1 MIYLYRKV
9 RDHRRKQKQQQ
20 QQQQQQGGVGGGGQ
34 PRTLLPPE
42 EEEKPSTWQVWKP
55 RLLLLSA
62 VVLPVLLETLDY
74 TVVATAQSNIASVF
88 NRLDLQSYIGTSYV
102 LGSTVFL
109 PIGASLADV
118 FGRYITMQFFLFL
131 FLVGSAIST
140 GANNMPAL
148 LVGRGL
154 AGVGSAG
161 LLGVVRIIMADST
174 SLNDNNAQTALMILA
189 YTIGYTLGPV
199 LGGLLYSAN
208 WRWVFAINLPI
219 CVISMFLV
227 YLILPKISKG
237 PQPPQRLRRLP
248 PNLAAELAST
258 QSTSFLGKL
267 ERIDFVGSL
276 LFVALGVLI
285 LLGLNWG
292 STESWNQPKVIVCLA
307 IGAALLVIFIG
318 WEYIVDHSTDHLE
331 HTFNNNNSNE
341 KETDDV
347 ESNSNAKGNGK
358 GNGNR
363 ARLARHFAP
372 SWARLTDPM
381 LPMNMFRSF
390 DVVATDFASLA
401 SGMVMLGIFY
411 FVAIF
416 YVIVNGRDAVGA
428 GVQLLYFAPGIGA
441 GVIISTRLIAWL
453 RQPRPIVILSSLL
466 LPIGIGLLAKA
477 LYDGSESHII
487 GYMILTGAGV
497 GLGFGPLS
505 YQARFS
511 QPEERVAIVVTSNLF
526 FRTAGGTIGL
536 AQLYAVMYSR
546 VRRYITQQAQQG
558 VISPQEV
565 GQILSA
571 LSNVGNSHGNGNGNT
586 NGNGNG
592 SGGGGGGGGILNL
605 PERLKQVATLAF
617 RDGLQW
623 GFWSLLPWLGIAF
636 VLCCFLSKIPEERLN
651 RKPGQYA
658 NMANADADA
667 NATTNAN
674 VHAKA
679 SVPAARKDLHEG
691 ADDETANVGGH
702 GYGHGHGEDR
712 DTTGKIGGGGGGVEG
727 DQKQQPPM
735 VNVRDASAASRA

>member
-20 QQQQQQGGVGGGGQ
+20 QQQQQQQQDGVGGGGQ
-34 PRTLLPPE
+34 PITLPPPE

-161 LLGVVRIIMADST
+161 LLGVVRIILADSA
-174 SLNDNNAQTALMILA
+174 SLDDNNAQTALMILA
-189 YTIGYTLGPV
+189 YTVGYTLGPV

-219 CVISMFLV
+219 CVFSMFLV

-248 PNLAAELAST
+248 PSLASKLASA

-267 ERIDFVGSL
+267 ERIDFIGSL
-276 LFVALGVLI
+276 LFVILGVLI

-292 STESWNQPKVIVCLA
+292 STETWNQPKVIISLA
-307 IGAALLVIFIG
+307 VGAALLVVFIG

-331 HTFNNNNSNE
+331 QSFNN

-347 ESNSNAKGNGK
+347 ESDTNAKENGNGK
-358 GNGNR
+358 RNGKR

-372 SWARLTDPM
+372 SWTRLTDPM

-401 SGMVMLGIFY
+401 SGMVMLGLFY

-416 YVIVNGRDAVGA
+416 YVIVNGRDTIGA
-428 GVQLLYFAPGIGA
+428 GVQLLYFAPGMGA
-441 GVIISTRLIAWL
+441 GVILSTRLIAWL
-453 RQPRPIVILSSLL
+453 RQPRPIIIFASTI
-466 LPIGIGLLAKA
+466 LPIGIGLLGKA
-477 LYDGSESHII
+477 LYEGSESHIL

-497 GLGFGPLS
+497 GMGFGPLS

-526 FRTAGGTIGL
+526 FRTAGGTVGL

-546 VRRYITQQAQQG
+546 VRRYITQQAQKG
-558 VISPQEV
+558 VISSQEV

-571 LSNVGNSHGNGNGNT
+571 LSNVGNTHRHGNT
-586 NGNGNG
+586 NGN
-592 SGGGGGGGGILNL
+592 SGGILDL
-605 PERLKQVATLAF
+605 PAKLKEVATLAF

-623 GFWSLLPWLGIAF
+623 AFWSLIPWLVIAF
-636 VLCCFLSKIPEERLN
+636 VMCCFLSRIPEERLN
-651 RKPGQYA
+651 GKPGQYA
-658 NMANADADA
+658 NNANA
-667 NATTNAN
+667 NA
-674 VHAKA
+674 
-679 SVPAARKDLHEG
+679 AAREG
-691 ADDETANVGGH
+691 ADDTTTPTYTANVGH
-702 GYGHGHGEDR
+702 DNEN
-712 DTTGKIGGGGGGVEG
+712 TGKLGGGTVGD
-727 DQKQQPPM
+727 DQKRREGGHQLEQYSM
-735 VNVRDASAASRA
+735 VNVREAPVRV

>member
-9 RDHRRKQKQQQ
+9 RDHRRKQQQQ
-20 QQQQQQGGVGGGGQ
+20 QQQQQQEGGGQ
-34 PRTLLPPE
+34 PLPLPPSNG
-42 EEEKPSTWQVWKP
+42 EEKLSTWQIWKP

-62 VVLPVLLETLDY
+62 VVLPVILETLDY
-74 TVVATAQSNIASVF
+74 TVVATAQSNIASIF

-118 FGRYITMQFFLFL
+118 FGRYPSMQFFLFL

-148 LVGRGL
+148 LVGRGIS
-154 AGVGSAG
+154 GVGSAG
-161 LLGVVRIIMADST
+161 LLGVVRIIMADSS
-174 SLNDNNAQTALMILA
+174 SLDDNNAQTALMILA
-189 YTIGYTLGPV
+189 YTVGYTLGPV

-208 WRWVFAINLPI
+208 WRWVFAINLPV
-219 CVISMFLV
+219 CVASMLLV

-237 PQPPQRLRRLP
+237 PQPPQRLNRLSP
-248 PNLAAELAST
+248 HLAAELAST
-258 QSTSFLGKL
+258 QSTSFFGKL
-267 ERIDFVGSL
+267 ERIDFIGSL
-276 LFVALGVLI
+276 LFVVLGVLI

-292 STESWNQPKVIVCLA
+292 STEAWDQPKVIVCLA
-307 IGAALLVIFIG
+307 VGAALLAVFIA

-331 HTFNNNNSNE
+331 HAFNNNG
-341 KETDDV
+341 KETDDM
-347 ESNSNAKGNGK
+347 ESDTKGNGN

-372 SWARLTDPM
+372 SWTRLTDPM

-441 GVIISTRLIAWL
+441 GVIVSTRLIAWL
-453 RQPRPIVILSSLL
+453 RQPRPIIILSSII

-477 LYDGSESHII
+477 LYEGSQRHIL

-497 GLGFGPLS
+497 GMGFGPLS

-526 FRTAGGTIGL
+526 FRTAGGTVGL

-546 VRRYITQQAQQG
+546 VRRYITQQAVKG

-565 GQILSA
+565 GQIVSA
-571 LSNVGNSHGNGNGNT
+571 LSNVGNTHGGNNSS
-586 NGNGNG
+586 NGNG
-592 SGGGGGGGGILNL
+592 SGSGGILDL
-605 PERLKQVATLAF
+605 PEKLKEVATLAF

-623 GFWSLLPWLGIAF
+623 AFWSLIPWLVVAF
-636 VLCCFLSKIPEERLN
+636 VMCCFLSRIPEERLN

-658 NMANADADA
+658 NMAN
-667 NATTNAN
+667 TNAN
-674 VHAKA
+674 NNADNANVVHN
-679 SVPAARKDLHEG
+679 G
-691 ADDETANVGGH
+691 ADNTATPPYTANFGGH
-702 GYGHGHGEDR
+702 DHDA
-712 DTTGKIGGGGGGVEG
+712 TGSRNFGGARG
-727 DQKQQPPM
+727 DQKHSEGGQPHQYPM
-735 VNVRDASAASRA
+735 VNIREAATRV

>member
-20 QQQQQQGGVGGGGQ
+20 QQDGDGGGGQ
-34 PRTLLPPE
+34 PITLPPPE

-62 VVLPVLLETLDY
+62 VILPVLLETLDY

-174 SLNDNNAQTALMILA
+174 SLDDNNAQTALMILA

-307 IGAALLVIFIG
+307 VGAALLVIFIG

-331 HTFNNNNSNE
+331 HAFNNNSNE

-347 ESNSNAKGNGK
+347 ESNTNAKGNGK

-372 SWARLTDPM
+372 SWTRLTDPM

-546 VRRYITQQAQQG
+546 VRRYITRQAQQG

-571 LSNVGNSHGNGNGNT
+571 LSNVGNSHGHGNNNNNGNGMEWWWWRRGDFEST
-586 NGNGNG
+586 REVET
-592 SGGGGGGGGILNL
+592 SRD
-605 PERLKQVATLAF
+605 PRLSRWVTVGVLEFVTLV
-617 RDGLQW
+617 RDRVC
-623 GFWSLLPWLGIAF
+623 I
-636 VLCCFLSKIPEERLN
+636 VLFPFEDPRGAVESQAGTDDN
-651 RKPGQYA
+651 
-658 NMANADADA
+658 
-667 NATTNAN
+667 
-674 VHAKA
+674 
-679 SVPAARKDLHEG
+679 G

-702 GYGHGHGEDR
+702 GHGHGEDR
-712 DTTGKIGGGGGGVEG
+712 DTTGKIGGGGDVEG

-735 VNVRDASAASRA
+735 VNVRDTSAASGV

>member
-9 RDHRRKQKQQQ
+9 RDHRRKQQQQ
-20 QQQQQQGGVGGGGQ
+20 QQQQQQEDGGQ
-34 PRTLLPPE
+34 PLPLPPSN
-42 EEEKPSTWQVWKP
+42 EEEKLSTWQIWKP

-62 VVLPVLLETLDY
+62 VVLPVILETLDY
-74 TVVATAQSNIASVF
+74 TVVATAQSNIASIF

-118 FGRYITMQFFLFL
+118 FGRYPTMQFFLFL

-148 LVGRGL
+148 LVGRGIS
-154 AGVGSAG
+154 GVGSAG
-161 LLGVVRIIMADST
+161 LLGVVRIIMADSS
-174 SLNDNNAQTALMILA
+174 SLDDNNAQTALMILA
-189 YTIGYTLGPV
+189 YTVGYTLGPV

-208 WRWVFAINLPI
+208 WRWVFAINLPV
-219 CVISMFLV
+219 CVASMLLV

-237 PQPPQRLRRLP
+237 PQPPQRLNRLSP
-248 PNLAAELAST
+248 HLASELAST
-258 QSTSFLGKL
+258 QSTSFFGKL
-267 ERIDFVGSL
+267 ERIDFIGSL
-276 LFVALGVLI
+276 LFVVLGVLI

-292 STESWNQPKVIVCLA
+292 STESWNQPKVIICLA
-307 IGAALLVIFIG
+307 VGAALLVVFIG

-331 HTFNNNNSNE
+331 HAFHHNNG
-341 KETDDV
+341 KETDDM
-347 ESNSNAKGNGK
+347 ESDTKGNGN

-372 SWARLTDPM
+372 SWTRLTDPM

-441 GVIISTRLIAWL
+441 GVIVSTRLIAWL
-453 RQPRPIVILSSLL
+453 RQPRPIIILSSII

-477 LYDGSESHII
+477 LYEGSQRHIL

-497 GLGFGPLS
+497 GMGFGPLS

-526 FRTAGGTIGL
+526 FRTAGGTVGL

-546 VRRYITQQAQQG
+546 VRRYITQQAVKG

-565 GQILSA
+565 GQIVSA
-571 LSNVGNSHGNGNGNT
+571 LSNVGNTHGGNN
-586 NGNGNG
+586 NSNGNG
-592 SGGGGGGGGILNL
+592 SGSGGILDL
-605 PERLKQVATLAF
+605 PDRLKEVATLAF

-623 GFWSLLPWLGIAF
+623 AFWSLIPWLVVAF
-636 VLCCFLSKIPEERLN
+636 VMCCFLSRIPEERLN

-658 NMANADADA
+658 NMAN
-667 NATTNAN
+667 TNAN
-674 VHAKA
+674 NNADNANVVHN
-679 SVPAARKDLHEG
+679 G
-691 ADDETANVGGH
+691 ADNTATPPYAANFGGH
-702 GYGHGHGEDR
+702 DH
-712 DTTGKIGGGGGGVEG
+712 DTTGSGNFGGARG
-727 DQKQQPPM
+727 DQKRWEGGQPQQYPM
-735 VNVRDASAASRA
+735 VNIREAATRV